1 MRRVSRPFPISVKV
15 VYRPAFC
22 LPAPRCTLEKPQKQ
36 MESWTWKN
44 FKNTS
49 KVWNASGEKAGVMQ
63 GDSGRAEQMNGKGG
77 AKIHFSSHG
86 LTLSGSEWPLA
97 TETCSWLQKPAASV
111 QVARVV
117 REYSSTTEAL
127 LGWGADKKQDWQL
140 IFSIHSLTSPPSS
153 FPGWGILA

>member
-1 MRRVSRPFPISVKV
+1 
-15 VYRPAFC
+15 
-22 LPAPRCTLEKPQKQ
+22 
-36 MESWTWKN
+36 
-44 FKNTS
+44 
-49 KVWNASGEKAGVMQ
+49 MQ

-127 LGWGADKKQDWQL
+127 LG
-140 IFSIHSLTSPPSS
+140 
-153 FPGWGILA
+153 